1 MEMLLTSSAELLS
14 FGMNLLISETLHIF
28 AFQLYSA
35 KNEDVLFAILEE
47 FNIDLY
53 SRTKAEKATNS
64 LHVAAGK
71 GYTRVVELA
80 LERGFTKLLTYS
92 NEKDQY
98 PVQVALEQEH
108 FGTAALMLRAMN
120 D

>member
-1 MEMLLTSSAELLS
+1 
-14 FGMNLLISETLHIF
+14 MNSLIPETLYIF
-28 AFQLYSA
+28 AFQLSDA
-35 KNEDVLFAILEE
+35 KNEDVPFAILEE

-53 SRTKAEKATNS
+53 SRTKAEKATNL

-80 LERGFTKLLTYS
+80 LERGFTKLLTYTD
-92 NEKDQY
+92 EKDQY

-108 FGTAALMLRAMN
+108 YGTAAVMLRAMN